1 MTYRIRTIALAI
13 GLALVGALL
22 VTLYVANYKKH
33 VQQGEQS
40 VQVYV
45 AAHDI
50 PVGTPGKE
58 IAAGKLLVTHD
69 VARRSV
75 VPGAISSPDQ
85 VANLTLT
92 QPVYAGE
99 QVTLRRFG
107 SQKQLGV
114 RSDLQ
119 GTLRAIEVSGD
130 PTQLLAGTLRTGD
143 HVDLLGN
150 FKPDQGTPFARIV
163 LRNLEVL
170 KGPSDTLGNF
180 KAGGAGGQN
189 ASVLLAVRDRQ
200 VEKLFFTLQNGNWAL
215 ELRPSG
221 DATDSPE
228 VVESYQSILTAGL
241 RRG

>member
-1 MTYRIRTIALAI
+1 MTYRIRTVSLAI

-22 VTLYVANYKKH
+22 VTLYVTNYKKH

-50 PVGTPGKE
+50 PVGTAGKE
-58 IAAGKLLVTHD
+58 IASGKLLVTHD

-85 VANLTLT
+85 VAGLTLT

-107 SQKQLGV
+107 SARQLGV
-114 RSDLQ
+114 RSDLK
-119 GTLRAIEVSGD
+119 GTLRAVQVSGD
-130 PTQLLAGTLRTGD
+130 ANQLLVGTLKTGD
-143 HVDLLGN
+143 HVDLVGN
-150 FKPDQGTPFARIV
+150 FKPDSGTPFTKIV
-163 LRNLEVL
+163 LRNLQVL
-170 KGPSDTLGNF
+170 KGPSESLAGAKVGNPT
-180 KAGGAGGQN
+180 GGN
-189 ASVLLAVRDRQ
+189 TSVLLAVRDRQ
-200 VEKLFFTLQNGNWAL
+200 VQKLFFTLRNGDWTL
-215 ELRPSG
+215 ELRPSTEP
-221 DATDSPE
+221 TDSPE
-228 VVESYQSILTAGL
+228 VVESYASILASGQ

>member
-1 MTYRIRTIALAI
+1 MTYRIRTVALAI

-22 VTLYVANYKKH
+22 VTLYVTNYKKH
-33 VQQGEQS
+33 VQQGEES

-50 PVGTPGKE
+50 AVGTPGKE
-58 IAAGKLLVTHD
+58 LAGGKLLVTHD

-107 SQKQLGV
+107 TEKQLGV
-114 RSDLQ
+114 RSDLK
-119 GTLRAIEVSGD
+119 GTLRAVQVSGD
-130 PTQLLAGTLRTGD
+130 ATQLLVGTLKTGD
-143 HVDLLGN
+143 HVDLVGN
-150 FKPDQGTPFARIV
+150 FKPDASSPFTKIV

-170 KGPSDTLGNF
+170 KGPSESI
-180 KAGGAGGQN
+180 AGAKVGSPGGQDS
-189 ASVLLAVRDRQ
+189 SVLLAVRDRQ
-200 VEKLFFTLQNGNWAL
+200 VQKLFFTIQNGDWTL
-215 ELRPSG
+215 ELRPSAE
-221 DATDSPE
+221 ATDSPE
-228 VVESYQSILTAGL
+228 VVENYETVLASGL

>member
-1 MTYRIRTIALAI
+1 MTYRIRTVSLAI

-22 VTLYVANYKKH
+22 VTLYVTNYKKH

-50 PVGTPGKE
+50 AVGTPGKE

-107 SQKQLGV
+107 SAKQLGV
-114 RSDLQ
+114 RSDLK
-119 GTLRAIEVSGD
+119 GTLRAVQVSGD
-130 PTQLLAGTLRTGD
+130 STQLLVGTLKAGD
-143 HVDLLGN
+143 HVDLVGN
-150 FKPDQGTPFARIV
+150 FKPDSGTPFTKIV
-163 LRNLEVL
+163 LRNLDVL
-170 KGPSDTLGNF
+170 KGPTESL
-180 KAGGAGGQN
+180 AGAKVGGTAGQT
-189 ASVLLAVRDRQ
+189 SVLLAVRDRQ
-200 VEKLFFTLQNGNWAL
+200 VQKLFFTLQNGDWTL
-215 ELRPSG
+215 ELRPAAE
-221 DATDSPE
+221 ATDSPE
-228 VVESYQSILTAGL
+228 VVESYASILASGL

>member
-1 MTYRIRTIALAI
+1 MTYRIRTVALAI
-13 GLALVGALL
+13 GLALIGALL
-22 VTLYVANYKKH
+22 VTLYVTNYKKH

-50 PVGTPGKE
+50 PVGTAGKE

-99 QVTLRRFG
+99 QLTLRRFG
-107 SQKQLGV
+107 SAKQLGV
-114 RSDLQ
+114 RSDLK
-119 GTLRAIEVSGD
+119 GTLRAVEVSGD
-130 PTQLLAGTLRTGD
+130 STQLLAGTLKTGD
-143 HVDLLGN
+143 HVDLVGN
-150 FKPDQGTPFARIV
+150 FKPDQGTPFTRIV
-163 LRNLEVL
+163 LRDLEVL
-170 KGPSDTLGNF
+170 KGPPYSAATAKVGNSSDQTS
-180 KAGGAGGQN
+180 
-189 ASVLLAVRDRQ
+189 SVLLAVRDRQ
-200 VEKLFFTLQNGNWAL
+200 VQKLFFTLQNGDWTL
-215 ELRPSG
+215 ELRPST
-221 DATDSPE
+221 DSTDSPE
-228 VVESYQSILTAGL
+228 VVETYQSIYTAGT